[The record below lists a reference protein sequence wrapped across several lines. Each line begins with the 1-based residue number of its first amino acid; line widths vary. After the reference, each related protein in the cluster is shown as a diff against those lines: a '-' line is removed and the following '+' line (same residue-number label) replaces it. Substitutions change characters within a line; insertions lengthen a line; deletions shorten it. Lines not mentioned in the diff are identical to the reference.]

1 MTAST
6 ISMTEDKK
14 DVVLLSEYIKGY
26 DNRKEACLNREIFFF
41 IIIITAAFI
50 TVIFYALIHKICAT
64 FLLIAS
70 FLLSDILFT
79 FVKTILHYIAEVD
92 NENSE
97 TIIISTHFYSK
108 DFLGTIFLGVL
119 MKNGTVASF
128 SDVCG
133 SEDQGSHPHRTA
145 ATV

>member
-26 DNRKEACLNREIFFF
+26 NNRKEACLNREIFFF
-41 IIIITAAFI
+41 IFIITAAFI

-108 DFLGTIFLGVL
+108 DFLGTIFMGVL
-119 MKNGTVASF
+119 MKNGTVVSF

-133 SEDQGSHPHRTA
+133 SEDQGFHPHRTA

>member
-119 MKNGTVASF
+119 MKNGTVVSF

>member
-26 DNRKEACLNREIFFF
+26 DNRKEACLNREIFF

-50 TVIFYALIHKICAT
+50 SVTFYALIHKICAT

-92 NENSE
+92 NQNSE

-119 MKNGTVASF
+119 MKNGTLVSF

-133 SEDQGSHPHRTA
+133 SEDQGFHPHRTA

>member
-1 MTAST
+1 M
-6 ISMTEDKK
+6 
-14 DVVLLSEYIKGY
+14 
-26 DNRKEACLNREIFFF
+26 
-41 IIIITAAFI
+41 
-50 TVIFYALIHKICAT
+50 
-64 FLLIAS
+64 LIAS

-119 MKNGTVASF
+119 MKNRTVVSF

>member
-41 IIIITAAFI
+41 FIITAAFI

-119 MKNGTVASF
+119 MKNGTVVSF

-133 SEDQGSHPHRTA
+133 SEDQGFHPHRTA